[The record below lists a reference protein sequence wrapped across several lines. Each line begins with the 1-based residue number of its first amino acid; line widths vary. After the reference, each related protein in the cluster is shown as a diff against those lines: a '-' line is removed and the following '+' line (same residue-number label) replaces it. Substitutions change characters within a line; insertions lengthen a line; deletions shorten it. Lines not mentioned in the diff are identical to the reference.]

1 MKRSRKAKLAE
12 PEDDGTRLV
21 GYARVSTDD
30 QNLSAQLD
38 ALRRFGVMDDNL
50 HKDQMS
56 GVARRRP
63 GLNLALKDLR
73 PGDTFVVWKLDRL
86 GRDAIEVLTRLK
98 WLADNEIGFHSLTE
112 GIDDTPGGR
121 FLAGILAL
129 NAQYERDII
138 AQRTSRTMQYLKQQ
152 GRTFGA
158 KRVLTPEQVREAQKM
173 RDAGIA
179 VTLIAKRFKCSRGT
193 INNHTVARRKGR

>member
-1 MKRSRKAKLAE
+1 MAKKIKQIE

-30 QNLSAQLD
+30 QNLEAQID

-63 GLNLALKDLR
+63 GLALALKDLR
-73 PGDTFVVWKLDRL
+73 EGDTFVVWKLDRL

-98 WLADNEIGFHSLTE
+98 WLVDNGMGFHSLTE

-138 AQRTSRTMQYLKQQ
+138 AQRTSRTMQYLKTQ
-152 GRTFGA
+152 GRTFGRE
-158 KRVLTPEQVREAQKM
+158 RVLTPLQVKEAQTM
-173 RDAGIA
+173 RDAGTA
-179 VTLIAKRFKCSRGT
+179 VTMIAKAFRVSRGT
-193 INNHTVARRKGR
+193 INNYTVTRKRR

>member
-1 MKRSRKAKLAE
+1 MARKKKATVE
-12 PEDDGTRLV
+12 PDDDGSRLV

-30 QNLSAQLD
+30 QNLEAQID
-38 ALRRFGVMDDNL
+38 ALRRFGVMDDNI

-63 GLNLALKDLR
+63 GLALALKDLR
-73 PGDTFVVWKLDRL
+73 EGDTFVVWKLDRL

-98 WLADNEIGFHSLTE
+98 WLVDNGIGFHSLTE

-138 AQRTSRTMQYLKQQ
+138 AQRTSRTMQYLKAQ
-152 GRTFGA
+152 GRTFGRE
-158 KRVLTPEQVREAQKM
+158 RVLTPLQVKEAQAM
-173 RDAGIA
+173 RDAGTA
-179 VTLIAKRFKCSRGT
+179 VSLVAKAFKVSRGT
-193 INNHTVARRKGR
+193 IRNYTVTRRKRR